1 MISCRSLWRI
11 VARSIPLAALLAV
24 LTCVDSVSAQKP
36 AAAATSPDNAADPNS
51 YRIGAGDVLEINVWK
66 EPEASVSGVVVRP
79 DGKITLPLLK
89 EVEVNGLTPVQLQ
102 KLLASKLDPHFIQ
115 GADVTVVVKDIRS
128 KKVYLIGAVKK
139 EGPVPLLSSM
149 TVLQVLAEAG
159 GITEFAKKKKI
170 YVLRNE
176 NGQQQKLPFN
186 YDEVIKGE
194 HMEQNIQV
202 RPDDTIIVP
211 H

>member
-1 MISCRSLWRI
+1 MRRTAPVTVLF
-11 VARSIPLAALLAV
+11 AV
-24 LTCVDSVSAQKP
+24 LTCVSPTTPLGAQAPAGPP
-36 AAAATSPDNAADPNS
+36 AAAAPTTNLGNTTDPNS

-89 EVEVNGLTPVQLQ
+89 EVEVNGLTPADVQ
-102 KLLASKLDPHFIQ
+102 KLLVSKLDPQFIH

-128 KKVYLIGAVKK
+128 KKVYLIGAVKR
-139 EGPVPLLSSM
+139 EGPIPLLSNM

-159 GITEFAKKKKI
+159 GLTDFAKRKKI
-170 YVLRNE
+170 YILRHE
-176 NGQQQKLPFN
+176 NGHQKKLPFN
-186 YDEVIKGE
+186 YDQVIKGE
-194 HMEQNIQV
+194 HMDQNILI
-202 RPDDTIIVP
+202 RPDDTIVVP